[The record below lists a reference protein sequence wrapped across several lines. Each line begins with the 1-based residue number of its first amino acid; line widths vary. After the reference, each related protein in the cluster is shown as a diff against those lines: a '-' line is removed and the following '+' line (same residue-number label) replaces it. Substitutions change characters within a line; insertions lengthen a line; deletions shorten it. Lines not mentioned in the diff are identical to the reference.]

1 MERCSALYAEIQR
14 SVGRLS
20 RLVERRKAQLEKH
33 LMTPPSKAHL
43 PPSGASDTGG
53 GIIVVSTTKTT
64 ITTSACRQVLFY
76 VKYPSLLSDVENDRH
91 T

>member
-33 LMTPPSKAHL
+33 LMTPPPPSKAHL
-43 PPSGASDTGG
+43 PLSGASDTG

-64 ITTSACRQVLFY
+64 ITTSACRQVFFM
-76 VKYPSLLSDVENDRH
+76 
-91 T
+91 

>member
-1 MERCSALYAEIQR
+1 MIFCFFIGIFLYRETMERCSALYAEIQR

-43 PPSGASDTGG
+43 PLSGASDTGG

-64 ITTSACRQVLFY
+64 ITTSACRQVFFM
-76 VKYPSLLSDVENDRH
+76 
-91 T
+91 